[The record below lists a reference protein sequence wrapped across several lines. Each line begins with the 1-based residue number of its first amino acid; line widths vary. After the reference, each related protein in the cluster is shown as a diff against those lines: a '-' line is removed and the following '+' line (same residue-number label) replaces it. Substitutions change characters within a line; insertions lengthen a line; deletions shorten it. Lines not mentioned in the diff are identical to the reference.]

1 MNESQVVGR
10 GGINLASGR
19 FIGIIAAFFITI
31 LTTRM
36 LGPDSYGVFSYVIS
50 IPLFVISI
58 LNNTV
63 NVGLLKFVPEF
74 AKNGKIGEIKHL
86 FWKVIKI
93 SLFSSFI
100 SLALVIPIAYFI
112 PETNMILISLPFI
125 LVGVLSFNIAML
137 FYSSKKLYVFAVEYF
152 STKIFQVILV
162 IPLIT
167 FLGIIGAIYS
177 YTISTFLT
185 LIILFYLYFRSYR
198 KIKKADSGIGY
209 RRLLSISTPYGV
221 SKIFSTATEKTSIF
235 MLTYYTF
242 LFGIAPVGFYNL
254 AIGILFVMNTMIT
267 SIPEASIPTLV
278 QYTDNKNQKGLQ
290 SGFNSVLKYTMI
302 LIIPIIISTPFLMEK
317 FVKLVYGPEFIPA
330 GSILNILSVGLV
342 FMILYKLIT
351 PVLVSKGRFT
361 LFMHSEIL
369 VFGILAF
376 LSFLLIPVYGTI
388 GAAVA
393 YVVGIGIG
401 YSLLF
406 VKGIRSISVKFPTK
420 MMLRIGLA
428 SLVFTLFIF
437 LPLSPYQYLF
447 ASAGLLLSIYIGLLF
462 LFKVLTKKDVLFTKS
477 LLRRKIAPK
486 GI

>member
-1 MNESQVVGR
+1 MRGR
-10 GGINLASGR
+10 R
-19 FIGIIAAFFITI
+19 Q
-31 LTTRM
+31 
-36 LGPDSYGVFSYVIS
+36 
-50 IPLFVISI
+50 
-58 LNNTV
+58 
-63 NVGLLKFVPEF
+63 
-74 AKNGKIGEIKHL
+74 
-86 FWKVIKI
+86 
-93 SLFSSFI
+93 
-100 SLALVIPIAYFI
+100 YFI
-112 PETNMILISLPFI
+112 
-125 LVGVLSFNIAML
+125 
-137 FYSSKKLYVFAVEYF
+137 
-152 STKIFQVILV
+152 
-162 IPLIT
+162 
-167 FLGIIGAIYS
+167 
-177 YTISTFLT
+177 
-185 LIILFYLYFRSYR
+185 
-198 KIKKADSGIGY
+198 
-209 RRLLSISTPYGV
+209 
-221 SKIFSTATEKTSIF
+221 
-235 MLTYYTF
+235 
-242 LFGIAPVGFYNL
+242 
-254 AIGILFVMNTMIT
+254 
-267 SIPEASIPTLV
+267 
-278 QYTDNKNQKGLQ
+278 KG
-290 SGFNSVLKYTMI
+290 I

-369 VFGILAF
+369 VFAILAF

-393 YVVGIGIG
+393 YIVGIGIG

-477 LLRRKIAPK
+477 LLRRKEGWK
-486 GI
+486 